1 MTSKPREN
9 LTTHADKSRLLA
21 QCRLANMPNRFANDR
36 LPYIM
41 IASLSKAPLPIDT
54 NIGSLYRAVT
64 RGVVNRRCLLIL
76 SQVYRADGRRVAFRF
91 SSNSTVGA
99 AAGPPIHS

>member
-21 QCRLANMPNRFANDR
+21 QC